1 MKKIFL
7 FLFCFLVSLSNFIF
21 ANEINFSVR
30 KDSTANSFYYPFLST
45 SKISFSGE
53 ELRYYTT
60 TKEKIKIFDKPDTSW
75 FKEKNRMEK
84 MFIGIGVA
92 SSTIGFSMLLAGLIN
107 LFVPF
112 DAVSIDGKPIIYVR
126 NAYISVLS
134 TGAGLM
140 VTGVP
145 FILVG
150 SIRLGLQKKADKQK
164 AKEEAEK

>member
-1 MKKIFL
+1 MKKIITLCL
-7 FLFCFLVSLSNFIF
+7 FVLSLNFIF
-21 ANEINFSVR
+21 ANEINFSVK
-30 KDSTANSFYYPFLST
+30 KDSTTSGVYYPFLST
-45 SKISFSGE
+45 SKISFTDE
-53 ELRYYTT
+53 ELRFYA

-84 MFIGIGVA
+84 MFIGIGVV
-92 SSTIGFSMLLAGLIN
+92 SSSIGFSMFLAGLIN
-107 LFVPF
+107 LLVPF
-112 DAVSIDGKPIIYVR
+112 DAVSIDGKPIVYVR
-126 NAYISVLS
+126 NAYIAVLS